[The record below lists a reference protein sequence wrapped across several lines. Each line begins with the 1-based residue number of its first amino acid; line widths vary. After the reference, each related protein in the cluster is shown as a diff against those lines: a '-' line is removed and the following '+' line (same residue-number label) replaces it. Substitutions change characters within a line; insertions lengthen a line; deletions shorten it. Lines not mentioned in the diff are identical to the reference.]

1 MSPVIYAIILLAV
14 GVLLIGIEVA
24 IIPGFGLVGAL
35 GVGALLYGAF
45 IAYQNYGSAW
55 GFVAIGLG
63 TAAAGL
69 GVYGSFKLGLTKRMV
84 LEEQVV
90 GDSSDLPAQA
100 EKLVGQVG
108 IALSDLRPAGIAKI
122 NGQRIDVIAA
132 EGEYIESGSAIEI
145 IDINQNSVVIQRHL
159 AQETTL

>member
-24 IIPGFGLVGAL
+24 IIPGFGLIGVLGAGAL
-35 GVGALLYGAF
+35 
-45 IAYQNYGSAW
+45 
-55 GFVAIGLG
+55 
-63 TAAAGL
+63 AAAGL
-69 GVYGSFKLGLTKRMV
+69 GVYWSFKLGFTKRLV
-84 LEEQVV
+84 LEDQVV

-108 IALSDLRPAGIAKI
+108 IAVSDLHPAGIARI
-122 NGQRIDVIAA
+122 NGQRIDVVAA
-132 EGEYIESGSAIEI
+132 DGEYIESGTAIEI
-145 IDINQNSVVIQRHL
+145 ININQNSVVIQRHL

>member
-1 MSPVIYAIILLAV
+1 MSPVIYAVILLTV

-24 IIPGFGLVGAL
+24 VIPGFGMVGAL
-35 GVGALLYGAF
+35 GAGALLSGAF
-45 IAYQNYGSAW
+45 VAYDNYGSAW
-55 GFVAIGLG
+55 GFAAIGLG
-63 TAAAGL
+63 TVAAGL
-69 GVYGSFKLGLTKRMV
+69 AVYGSFKLGLTKRMV

-90 GDSSDLPAQA
+90 GDSSGLPAQA

-122 NGQRIDVIAA
+122 NGQRIDVVAA
-132 EGEYIESGSAIEI
+132 DGEYIESGTAIEI
-145 IDINQNSVVIQRHL
+145 ININQNSVVIQRHL

>member
-24 IIPGFGLVGAL
+24 IIPGFGLVGVL
-35 GVGALLYGAF
+35 GAGALLYGAF

-55 GFVAIGLG
+55 GFAAIGFG
-63 TAAAGL
+63 AAAAGL
-69 GVYGSFKLGLTKRMV
+69 GVYWSFKLGFTKRLV
-84 LEEQVV
+84 LEDQVV

-108 IALSDLRPAGIAKI
+108 IAVSDLHPAGIARI
-122 NGQRIDVIAA
+122 NGQRIDVVAA
-132 EGEYIESGSAIEI
+132 DGEYIESGTAIEI
-145 IDINQNSVVIQRHL
+145 ININQNSVVIQRHL